1 MPCCRFTDYQCKE
14 VINVCDGSRLGCVCD
29 LEVDLPEG
37 QICAIFVPGPCR
49 FFGLLGHDGYYRIP
63 WSCIRRVGSDII
75 LVESDL
81 PACRVG
87 KPRPRPGRQ

>member
-1 MPCCRFTDYQCKE
+1 MQCCRFTDYQCRE

-29 LEVDLPEG
+29 LEVELPEG
-37 QICAIFVPGPCR
+37 KICAIFVPGPCR
-49 FFGLLGHDGYYRIP
+49 FFGLLGREGYYRIP

-75 LVESDL
+75 LVETDL

-87 KPRPRPGRQ
+87 KLRPRGK

>member
-29 LEVDLPEG
+29 LEVELPEG
-37 QICAIFVPGPCR
+37 RICAIFVPGPCR

-63 WSCIRRVGSDII
+63 WSCIKRIGSDII

-81 PACRVG
+81 TGCRIG